1 MRNKVLIVDS
11 NPKECQQLE
20 QILQEVV
27 EDGGELFFADKRE
40 DGLAII
46 ANEHPQLV
54 FLDNRL
60 VGDNEDEWVEEG
72 VHVVVMRD
80 RHEPHQKSEDFV
92 LKPLKPH
99 QVLEKCRGVLKKE
112 PAPQIPPM

>member
-11 NPKECQQLE
+11 DSGVRQQLE

-46 ANEHPQLV
+46 AKEHPQLV
-54 FLDNRL
+54 FLDAPF
-60 VGDNEDEWVEEG
+60 VGKDEDEWMKEG
-72 VHVVVMRD
+72 VHLVIMRD
-80 RHEPHQKSEDFV
+80 RRDTQHKSEDFV
-92 LKPLKPH
+92 LKPLRSH
-99 QVLEKCRGVLKKE
+99 QILEKCRGALKRE
-112 PAPQIPPM
+112 SAPPIPPM